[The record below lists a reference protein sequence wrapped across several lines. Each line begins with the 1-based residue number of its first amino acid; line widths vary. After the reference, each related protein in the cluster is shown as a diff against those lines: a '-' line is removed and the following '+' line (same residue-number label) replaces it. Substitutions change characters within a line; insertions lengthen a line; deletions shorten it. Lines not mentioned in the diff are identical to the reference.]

1 MVAPITFTLP
11 PGREATAPP
20 EYRGVPRDGV
30 RLLVARPGAV
40 THRQFHDLP
49 ELLEPGDLLV
59 VNTSA
64 TRPAALDAVRADGRT
79 VPVHVSTV
87 IDDGHWV
94 VEVRRGDGCG
104 PDQTVTAGE
113 PLILPGDR
121 RLELIEPYR
130 VTSQPP
136 PPASRAEPVGG
147 AESLARLRRLWRAS
161 VEPAVD
167 ADHYLTEHGRPISY
181 RYLNGRFPLRDYQT
195 VYATTT
201 GSAEMPSAGRPFT
214 DRLLVRLMAGGVTIA
229 PVVLHTGVSSPEV
242 SEPPLPEWFEVPAA
256 TARLVASTR
265 AAGRRV
271 IAVGTTVVRA
281 VETVS
286 ASDGSI
292 RTGQGWTNLV
302 LGPHRPARVVN
313 GLISGLHD
321 PGASHLLLLTAVA
334 GQALLSSAYAAA
346 IEHEYY
352 WHEFGE
358 STLLLP

>member
-1 MVAPITFTLP
+1 V
-11 PGREATAPP
+11 
-20 EYRGVPRDGV
+20 
-30 RLLVARPGAV
+30 
-40 THRQFHDLP
+40 
-49 ELLEPGDLLV
+49 
-59 VNTSA
+59 
-64 TRPAALDAVRADGRT
+64 
-79 VPVHVSTV
+79 
-87 IDDGHWV
+87 
-94 VEVRRGDGCG
+94 
-104 PDQTVTAGE
+104 
-113 PLILPGDR
+113 
-121 RLELIEPYR
+121 
-130 VTSQPP
+130 
-136 PPASRAEPVGG
+136 
-147 AESLARLRRLWRAS
+147 ARLRRLWRAT

-167 ADHYLTEHGRPISY
+167 ADRYLTEHGRPISY

-214 DRLLVRLMAGGVTIA
+214 ERLLVRLIAGGVTVA
-229 PVVLHTGVSSPEV
+229 PVVLHAGVSSPEV

-286 ASDGSI
+286 ALDGSI
-292 RTGQGWTNLV
+292 RAGQGWTELV

-334 GQALLSSAYAAA
+334 GQALLTSAYAAA
-346 IEHEYY
+346 VEHEYY
-352 WHEFGE
+352 WHEFGD